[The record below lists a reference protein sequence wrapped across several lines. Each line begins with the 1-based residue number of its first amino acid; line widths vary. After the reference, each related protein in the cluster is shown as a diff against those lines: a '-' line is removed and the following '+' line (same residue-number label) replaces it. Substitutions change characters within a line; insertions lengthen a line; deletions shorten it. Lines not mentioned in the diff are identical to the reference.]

1 MMRFCWKQTA
11 SKDIKR
17 AVVLLAALF
26 CLFANLTYPGAKAAD
41 SSKVRVLLESLKLAD
56 RMTVGVYGS
65 YLLDNRLGFQRGSKL
80 EISLRSGVLWVHYE
94 GAAYRAGERLSLV
107 RHQAEDK
114 LMENGLRLQGGLNLY
129 TGSLSVTVLDGRL
142 RAIMEIPLE
151 EYLQGVV
158 PYEMADD
165 FPLEALKA
173 QAIAART
180 YALANLNPKTDHD
193 VVDGTNDQVY
203 RGLDGTK
210 TNAIRAVSETTGVV
224 CTYQGKLAQCYYTAS
239 NGGLTES
246 ALNAWGREQIDYLQI
261 QEDKYD
267 LENPLSVVRSAAIPK
282 TVHPGGANL
291 NPQLYARLL
300 DGLAARLA
308 ERGYR
313 SEAGT
318 FTLDGVRGVLPHT
331 TRFGGEQG
339 VLRWVRFD
347 LSASASAPVDDQYD
361 DEVSYQQAPLTPE
374 PALHP
379 EARWG
384 PMLPLGQ
391 PVSVD
396 LPVFPDVEEM
406 LSLSIN
412 VNQNELIRVVEGE
425 DEFRILFTRYGHG
438 VGLSQRGAEW
448 MAKTYGWDARQIM
461 RFYYPNTE
469 LVQRDTAY
477 TLPPPIPGDY
487 LATPGPV
494 PTPTPR
500 PTLMPLTTKP
510 GIAVRVVRVS
520 GISAGSTLNLR
531 ARPDLASEII
541 MRLQFG
547 QQMEVVRELADGWLE
562 VRTDVV
568 QGFVRSEFVTERTPS
583 NP

>member
-1 MMRFCWKQTA
+1 M
-11 SKDIKR
+11 KR
-17 AVVLLAALF
+17 AALLMSVLV
-26 CLFANLTYPGAKAAD
+26 CLSASLSYPEAKAAD

-56 RMTVGVYGS
+56 RMSVGVYGS
-65 YLLDNRLGFQRGSKL
+65 YLLDNRLGFQRGSL
-80 EISLRSGVLWVHYE
+80 MEVSLRSGVLWVHYE

-107 RHQAEDK
+107 RHQAENPQ
-114 LMENGLRLQGGLNLY
+114 LENGLRLQGGLSLY
-129 TGSLSVTVLDGRL
+129 TGSLAVTVLDGRL
-142 RAIMEIPLE
+142 RAVMEIPLE
-151 EYLQGVV
+151 EYLKGVV

-180 YALANLNPKTDHD
+180 YALANLKQDADYD

-203 RGLDGTK
+203 RGLDATK
-210 TNAIRAVSETTGVV
+210 TNAIRAVSDTAGLV
-224 CTYQGKLAQCYYTAS
+224 CTYQGKLAQCFYTAS

-246 ALNAWGREQIDYLQI
+246 ALNAWGRERIDYLQI

-267 LENPLSVVRSAAIPK
+267 LENPQSVVRSAAIPK
-282 TVHPGGANL
+282 SISPGGANL
-291 NPQLYARLL
+291 NPQLYARLME
-300 DGLAARLA
+300 GLAARLA

-318 FTLDGVRGVLPHT
+318 YTLDGVRGILPHT

-347 LSASASAPVDDQYD
+347 LSASASAPVNDQND
-361 DEVSYQQAPLTPE
+361 AEVSFQQAPQTPE
-374 PALHP
+374 PALQP
-379 EARWG
+379 ESKWG

-391 PVSVD
+391 IVSVD
-396 LPVFPDVEEM
+396 LPVFPDVEQM

-412 VNQNELIRVVEGE
+412 LNQNELVRVVESE
-425 DEFRILFTRYGHG
+425 NEFKILFSRYGHG

-448 MAKTYGWDARQIM
+448 MAKTYSWDARQIM

-477 TLPPPIPGDY
+477 TLPPPIPGDF
-487 LATPGPV
+487 LATPGPI

-500 PTLMPLTTKP
+500 PTLMPLSTKP
-510 GIAVRVVRVS
+510 GIAVRTVRVS
-520 GISAGSTLNLR
+520 GISAGSSLNLR
-531 ARPDLASEII
+531 ARPDLASDII
-541 MRLQFG
+541 MRLQYG
-547 QQMEVVRELADGWLE
+547 QEMEVVKELADGWLE

-568 QGFVRSEFVTERTPS
+568 QGYVRSEFVTELTPS